1 MNAFESAIYS
11 ISTLAKLR
19 HKACDTEQL
28 SHQWRT
34 SKAELSET
42 DFIRALNTLSLKA
55 EAKKCEIGDLNNQFM
70 PVAAPLPDGQ
80 YLTLLRINQSG
91 NDGFC
96 LVIKPGEIIP
106 RKLNLAEFDRLWNNR
121 IIFIKDQ
128 EHSNSDRRFDLKWFI
143 PSLIKHK
150 RIFTEVIIV
159 SVFLQL
165 FALAT
170 PFFFQIV
177 MDKVLVHRGFT
188 TLDILAIGF
197 GSLLIF
203 ELVMGIVRNY
213 LMVHTTSRIDVELG
227 AKLFN
232 HVMRLPAAYFD
243 SRQVGHTVARIKE
256 LDTLREFI
264 TGGALT
270 LMIDLSF
277 LLLFIAVLWL
287 FSPTLTWIVLGSLPF
302 YLLLSILITPTLRHR
317 LNESFKRSA
326 ENQAFLVESITGIE
340 TVKSMALEPR
350 MQQRWE
356 KQIAEATS
364 IGFKAKNLSNIATQI
379 AQFISKFTTVLIIW
393 FGALLVMD
401 NQLSI
406 GELIAFNM
414 IAGRVS
420 APILKLVQ
428 LWQDVQQAGI
438 SLKRLGDLLNT
449 PSEAHFQAS
458 QASLPSLQGSIAFQ
472 HVSFRYSPNSPTVL
486 NRINLVIHAGESIGI
501 VGTSGSGKS
510 TLTKLIQR
518 TYLPNQGKVLVDGID
533 LAQVNT
539 DWLRSNISVVPQESF
554 LFNKSVRDNIA
565 IRTPGES
572 MENIVKAAKL
582 AGAHEFITELPAAY
596 DTLVGERGSNLS
608 GGQRQRIAIARALI
622 NNPKILIFDEA
633 TSALDYVSEEKI
645 RQQMN
650 RICKGRTVITVAH
663 RLNTVR
669 HCDRILVLDQGELAE
684 SGTHQELMNVNGR
697 YAAMIRLQ
705 SADQL
710 TQTQEA
716 IA

>member
-55 EAKKCEIGDLNNQFM
+55 EAKKCEISDLNNELM

-91 NDGFC
+91 NGGFC
-96 LVIKPGEIIP
+96 LVINPGETIP
-106 RKLNLAEFDRLWNNR
+106 RKLNLAEFNRLWDNR

-350 MQQRWE
+350 IQQRWE

-364 IGFKAKNLSNIATQI
+364 ISFKAKNLSNIATQI

-458 QASLPSLQGSIAFQ
+458 QASLPSLQGSITFQ
-472 HVSFRYSPNSPTVL
+472 HVSFRYSPNSPSVL

-596 DTLVGERGSNLS
+596 DTIVGERGSNLS

-645 RQQMN
+645 RQQMS

-669 HCDRILVLDQGELAE
+669 HCDRILVLEQGELAE

-697 YAAMIRLQ
+697 YAAMMRLQ

>member
-1 MNAFESAIYS
+1 
-11 ISTLAKLR
+11 
-19 HKACDTEQL
+19 
-28 SHQWRT
+28 
-34 SKAELSET
+34 
-42 DFIRALNTLSLKA
+42 
-55 EAKKCEIGDLNNQFM
+55 
-70 PVAAPLPDGQ
+70 
-80 YLTLLRINQSG
+80 
-91 NDGFC
+91 
-96 LVIKPGEIIP
+96 
-106 RKLNLAEFDRLWNNR
+106 
-121 IIFIKDQ
+121 
-128 EHSNSDRRFDLKWFI
+128 
-143 PSLIKHK
+143 
-150 RIFTEVIIV
+150 
-159 SVFLQL
+159 
-165 FALAT
+165 
-170 PFFFQIV
+170 
-177 MDKVLVHRGFT
+177 
-188 TLDILAIGF
+188 
-197 GSLLIF
+197 
-203 ELVMGIVRNY
+203 
-213 LMVHTTSRIDVELG
+213 
-227 AKLFN
+227 
-232 HVMRLPAAYFD
+232 
-243 SRQVGHTVARIKE
+243 
-256 LDTLREFI
+256 
-264 TGGALT
+264 
-270 LMIDLSF
+270 
-277 LLLFIAVLWL
+277 
-287 FSPTLTWIVLGSLPF
+287 
-302 YLLLSILITPTLRHR
+302 
-317 LNESFKRSA
+317 
-326 ENQAFLVESITGIE
+326 
-340 TVKSMALEPR
+340 
-350 MQQRWE
+350 
-356 KQIAEATS
+356 
-364 IGFKAKNLSNIATQI
+364 
-379 AQFISKFTTVLIIW
+379 
-393 FGALLVMD
+393 
-401 NQLSI
+401 
-406 GELIAFNM
+406 M

-533 LAQVNT
+533 LTQVNT

-669 HCDRILVLDQGELAE
+669 HCDRILVLEQGELAE

>member
-1 MNAFESAIYS
+1 MNPFESALYS
-11 ISTLAKLR
+11 LSTLAKLR
-19 HKACDTEQL
+19 HKACDAEQL
-28 SHQWRT
+28 RHQWQT
-34 SKAELSET
+34 SKTALSET
-42 DFIRALNTLSLKA
+42 DFIRALSSLNLKA
-55 EAKKCEIGDLNNQFM
+55 EAKPCKISDLHNEFM
-70 PVAAPLPDGQ
+70 PVAAPMSNGH
-80 YLTLLRINQSG
+80 YLTLLRVNQQG
-91 NDGFC
+91 NDWFC
-96 LVIKPGEIIP
+96 LVIKPGETTP
-106 RKLNLAEFDRLWNNR
+106 RKLNVDEFNQLWDNR
-121 IIFIKDQ
+121 IIFIKEREDLGLK
-128 EHSNSDRRFDLKWFI
+128 HRFDLKWFI
-143 PSLIKHK
+143 PSLIKHR
-150 RIFTEVIIV
+150 RIFTEVLLI

-197 GSLLIF
+197 GALLMF
-203 ELVMGIVRNY
+203 EWVMGIVRNY

-232 HVMRLPAAYFD
+232 HVMRLPATYFD

-277 LLLFIAVLWL
+277 LLLFIAVLWM

-302 YLLLSILITPTLRHR
+302 YLLLSIMITPTLRHR

-326 ENQAFLVESITGIE
+326 ENQAFLVESITGID
-340 TVKSMALEPR
+340 TVKSMALEPK

-364 IGFKAKNLSNIATQI
+364 IGFKAKNLSNIATQT

-401 NQLSI
+401 NQLTI

-449 PSEAHFQAS
+449 PSETHTQSS
-458 QASLPSLQGSIAFQ
+458 QASLPNLQGSITFQ
-472 HVSFRYSPNSPTVL
+472 HVSFRYSLNSPTVL
-486 NRINLVIHAGESIGI
+486 NRINLEIKAGESIGI
-501 VGTSGSGKS
+501 VGASGSGKS

-518 TYLPNQGKVLVDGID
+518 TYLPNQGKVLVDGVD

-565 IRTPGES
+565 IRSPGES
-572 MENIVKAAKL
+572 LENIVRAAKL
-582 AGAHEFITELPAAY
+582 AGAHEFITELPGAY
-596 DTLVGERGSNLS
+596 DTPTGERGSNLS

-622 NNPKILIFDEA
+622 NHPKILIFDEA

-645 RQQMN
+645 RQQMSV
-650 RICKGRTVITVAH
+650 ICKGRTVITVAH

-669 HCDRILVLDQGELAE
+669 HCDRIIVLNQGEVAE
-684 SGTHQELMNVNGR
+684 SGSHQELMRLNGR
-697 YAAMIRLQ
+697 YAEMIRLQ
-705 SADQL
+705 SINQSSNV
-710 TQTQEA
+710 QEVMA
-716 IA
+716 

>member
-55 EAKKCEIGDLNNQFM
+55 EAKKCEISDLNNELM

-91 NDGFC
+91 NGGFC
-96 LVIKPGEIIP
+96 LVINPGETIP
-106 RKLNLAEFDRLWNNR
+106 RKLNLAEFNRLWDNR

-277 LLLFIAVLWL
+277 LLLFIAILWL

-364 IGFKAKNLSNIATQI
+364 ISFKAKNLSNIATQI

-458 QASLPSLQGSIAFQ
+458 QASLPSLQGSITFQ
-472 HVSFRYSPNSPTVL
+472 HVSFRYSPNSPSVL

-596 DTLVGERGSNLS
+596 DTIVGERGSNLS

-645 RQQMN
+645 RQQMS

-669 HCDRILVLDQGELAE
+669 HCDRILVLEQGELAE

>member
-1 MNAFESAIYS
+1 MNSFESAIVTLA
-11 ISTLAKLR
+11 TLAKLR

-28 SHQWRT
+28 RHQWQST
-34 SKAELSET
+34 QAVLSET
-42 DFIRALNTLSLKA
+42 DFIRALNSLNLKA
-55 EAKKCEIGDLNNQFM
+55 EAKNCKLSDLNNEFM

-80 YLTLLRINQSG
+80 YLTLLRINQSD
-91 NDGFC
+91 NEWFC
-96 LVIKPGEIIP
+96 LVIKPGETTP
-106 RKLNLAEFDRLWNNR
+106 RKLNMAEFAQLWANR
-121 IIFIKDQ
+121 VIFIKSRDDLSSEQ
-128 EHSNSDRRFDLKWFI
+128 RFDLKWFI

-150 RIFTEVIIV
+150 RVFTEVIII

-197 GSLLIF
+197 GALLLF

-213 LMVHTTSRIDVELG
+213 LMVHTTSKIDVELG
-227 AKLFN
+227 ANLFN
-232 HVMRLPAAYFD
+232 HVLHLPASYFD

-277 LLLFIAVLWL
+277 LLLFIAVLWM

-302 YLLLSILITPTLRHR
+302 YLLLSILITPTLRQR

-326 ENQAFLVESITGIE
+326 ENQAFLVESITGID
-340 TVKSMALEPR
+340 TVKSMALEPK

-356 KQIAEATS
+356 KQIAQATN
-364 IGFKAKNLSNIATQI
+364 IGFKAKNLSNIATQT

-401 NQLSI
+401 NQLTI

-428 LWQDVQQAGI
+428 LWQEFQQAGI
-438 SLKRLGDLLNT
+438 SLKRLGDILNT
-449 PSEAHFQAS
+449 PSESHSQAS
-458 QASLPSLQGSIAFQ
+458 QASLPSLQGSIGLQ
-472 HVSFRYSPNSPTVL
+472 HVSFRYSLHSPTVL
-486 NRINLVIHAGESIGI
+486 NRINLEIQAGESIGI
-501 VGTSGSGKS
+501 VGASGSGKS

-518 TYLPNQGKVLVDGID
+518 IYMPTQGKILVEGVD

-565 IRTPGES
+565 IRSPGENL
-572 MENIVKAAKL
+572 ETIVKAAKL

-622 NNPKILIFDEA
+622 NNPKIVIFDEA
-633 TSALDYVSEEKI
+633 TSALDYISEEKI
-645 RQQMN
+645 RKQM
-650 RICKGRTVITVAH
+650 RLICRGRTVITVAH
-663 RLNTVR
+663 RLNTVK
-669 HCDRILVLDQGELAE
+669 HCDRILVLEQGEIVE
-684 SGTHQELMNVNGR
+684 TGSHQALMRMNGR
-697 YAAMIRLQ
+697 YADMVRLQ
-705 SADQL
+705 TDEPTSDEK
-710 TQTQEA
+710 EA

>member
-1 MNAFESAIYS
+1 MNQFESAIYS
-11 ISTLAKLR
+11 ITTLAKLR

-28 SHQWRT
+28 RHQWQT
-34 SKAELSET
+34 SKSTLTET
-42 DFIRALNTLSLKA
+42 DFIRALNSLNLKA
-55 EAKKCEIGDLNNQFM
+55 GIKNCKISDLNNEFM
-70 PVAAPLPDGQ
+70 PVAAPISDGQ
-80 YLTLLRINQSG
+80 YLTLLRVNQKG
-91 NDGFC
+91 HDWFC
-96 LVIKPGEIIP
+96 LVIKPGETTP
-106 RKLNLAEFDRLWNNR
+106 RKLNLAEFDQLWDSK
-121 IIFIKDQ
+121 IIFIK
-128 EHSNSDRRFDLKWFI
+128 EREASGSDCRFDLKWFI

-150 RIFTEVIIV
+150 GIFTEVIII

-197 GSLLIF
+197 AALLMF

-277 LLLFIAVLWL
+277 LLLFIAVLWM
-287 FSPTLTWIVLGSLPF
+287 FSPTLTWIVLGSLPC

-326 ENQAFLVESITGIE
+326 ENQAFLVESITGID
-340 TVKSMALEPR
+340 TVKSMALEPK

-356 KQIAEATS
+356 KQIAQATS
-364 IGFKAKNLSNIATQI
+364 IGFKAKNLGNIATQI

-401 NQLSI
+401 NQLTI

-438 SLKRLGDLLNT
+438 SLKRLGDILNT
-449 PSEAHFQAS
+449 PSESDAQTS

-472 HVSFRYSPNSPTVL
+472 HVSFRYSLNSPTVL
-486 NRINLVIHAGESIGI
+486 NRINLEINAGESIGI
-501 VGTSGSGKS
+501 VGASGSGKS

-518 TYLPNQGKVLVDGID
+518 TYLPNLGKVLIDGVD

-572 MENIVKAAKL
+572 LETIVKAAKL
-582 AGAHEFITELPAAY
+582 AGAHAFITELPAAY

-622 NNPKILIFDEA
+622 SNPKILIFDEA
-633 TSALDYVSEEKI
+633 TSALDYISEEKI
-645 RQQMN
+645 RQQMHL
-650 RICKGRTVITVAH
+650 ICKGRTVITVAH

-669 HCDRILVLDQGELAE
+669 HCDRIIVIDQGELAE
-684 SGTHQELMNVNGR
+684 SGTHQELLRLNGR
-697 YAAMIRLQ
+697 YAEMFRLQ
-705 SADQL
+705 SADQPSEFK
-710 TQTQEA
+710 EA

>member
-1 MNAFESAIYS
+1 MNPFESAIYS
-11 ISTLAKLR
+11 ITTLAKLR
-19 HKACDTEQL
+19 HIACDTEQL
-28 SHQWRT
+28 RHQWQSPKST
-34 SKAELSET
+34 LTET
-42 DFIRALNTLSLKA
+42 DYIRALNSLNLKA
-55 EAKKCEIGDLNNQFM
+55 ATKTCKISDLNNEFM
-70 PVAAPLPDGQ
+70 PVAAPMSDGQ
-80 YLTLLRINQSG
+80 YLTLLRVNQK
-91 NDGFC
+91 NQDWFC
-96 LVIKPGEIIP
+96 LVIKPGETTP
-106 RKLNLAEFDRLWNNR
+106 RKLNLAEFDQLWDNR
-121 IIFIKDQ
+121 IIFIKAQ
-128 EHSNSDRRFDLKWFI
+128 EPLDSDRRFDLKWFI

-150 RIFTEVIIV
+150 VIFTEVIII

-197 GSLLIF
+197 AALLMF

-213 LMVHTTSRIDVELG
+213 LMIHTTSRIDVELS

-232 HVMRLPAAYFD
+232 HVMRLPATYFD

-277 LLLFIAVLWL
+277 LLLFIAVLWM
-287 FSPTLTWIVLGSLPF
+287 FSPTLTWVVLGSLPC
-302 YLLLSILITPTLRHR
+302 YLLLSLLITPTLRHR

-326 ENQAFLVESITGIE
+326 ENQAFLVESITGID
-340 TVKSMALEPR
+340 TVKSMALEPK

-356 KQIAEATS
+356 KQIAQATS
-364 IGFKAKNLSNIATQI
+364 IGFKAKNLGNIATQI

-393 FGALLVMD
+393 LGALLVMD
-401 NQLSI
+401 SQLTI

-438 SLKRLGDLLNT
+438 SLKRLGEILNT
-449 PSEAHFQAS
+449 PSESDAQTS
-458 QASLPSLQGSIAFQ
+458 QASLPSVQGSITFQ
-472 HVSFRYSPNSPTVL
+472 HVSFRYNLNSSTVL
-486 NRINLVIHAGESIGI
+486 NRINLDINAGESIGI
-501 VGTSGSGKS
+501 VGASGSGKS

-518 TYLPNQGKVLVDGID
+518 TYLPNLGKVLIDGVD

-572 MENIVKAAKL
+572 LETIVKAAKL

-596 DTLVGERGSNLS
+596 DTLVGERGCNLS

-622 NNPKILIFDEA
+622 SNPKILIFDEA
-633 TSALDYVSEEKI
+633 TSALDYISEAKI
-645 RQQMN
+645 RQQMHL
-650 RICKGRTVITVAH
+650 ICKGRTVITVAH

-669 HCDRILVLDQGELAE
+669 HCDRILVLDQGELTE
-684 SGTHQELMNVNGR
+684 SGTHQELMRLNGR
-697 YAAMIRLQ
+697 YAEMIRLQ
-705 SADQL
+705 SSDQ
-710 TQTQEA
+710 TSEIQEA
-716 IA
+716 IV

>member
-28 SHQWRT
+28 SHQLRT

-55 EAKKCEIGDLNNQFM
+55 EAKKCEISDLNNELM

-96 LVIKPGEIIP
+96 LVIKPGETIP
-106 RKLNLAEFDRLWNNR
+106 RKLNLAEFNRLWDNR

-150 RIFTEVIIV
+150 RIFTEVILV

-277 LLLFIAVLWL
+277 LLLFIAILWL

-364 IGFKAKNLSNIATQI
+364 ISFKAKNLSNIATQI
-379 AQFISKFTTVLIIW
+379 AQFISKLTTVLIIW

-401 NQLSI
+401 GQLTI

-669 HCDRILVLDQGELAE
+669 HCDRILVLEQGELAE

-705 SADQL
+705 SVDQL

>member
-1 MNAFESAIYS
+1 MNPFESAIYS
-11 ISTLAKLR
+11 ITTLAKLR
-19 HKACDTEQL
+19 HIACDTEQL
-28 SHQWRT
+28 RHQWQSPKST
-34 SKAELSET
+34 LTET
-42 DFIRALNTLSLKA
+42 DYIRALNSLNLKA
-55 EAKKCEIGDLNNQFM
+55 ATKTCKVSDLNNEFM
-70 PVAAPLPDGQ
+70 PVAAPMSDGQ
-80 YLTLLRINQSG
+80 YLTLLRVNQK
-91 NDGFC
+91 NQDWFC
-96 LVIKPGEIIP
+96 LVIKPGETTP
-106 RKLNLAEFDRLWNNR
+106 RKLNLAEFDQLWDNR
-121 IIFIKDQ
+121 IIFIKAQ
-128 EHSNSDRRFDLKWFI
+128 EPLDSDRRFDLKWFI

-150 RIFTEVIIV
+150 GIFTEVIII

-197 GSLLIF
+197 AALLMF

-213 LMVHTTSRIDVELG
+213 LMIHTTSRIDVELG

-232 HVMRLPAAYFD
+232 HVMRLPATYFD

-277 LLLFIAVLWL
+277 LLLFIAVLWM
-287 FSPTLTWIVLGSLPF
+287 FSPTLTWIVLGSLPC
-302 YLLLSILITPTLRHR
+302 YLLLSLLITPTLRHR

-326 ENQAFLVESITGIE
+326 ENQAFLVESITGID
-340 TVKSMALEPR
+340 TVKSMALEPK

-356 KQIAEATS
+356 KQIAQATS
-364 IGFKAKNLSNIATQI
+364 ISFKAKNLGNIATQI

-393 FGALLVMD
+393 LGALLVMD
-401 NQLSI
+401 SQLTI

-438 SLKRLGDLLNT
+438 SLKRLGEILNT
-449 PSEAHFQAS
+449 PSESDTQTS
-458 QASLPSLQGSIAFQ
+458 QASLPSVQGSITFQ
-472 HVSFRYSPNSPTVL
+472 HVSFRYNLNSSTVL
-486 NRINLVIHAGESIGI
+486 NRINLDINAGESIGI
-501 VGTSGSGKS
+501 VGASGSGKS

-518 TYLPNQGKVLVDGID
+518 TYLPNLGKVLIDGVD

-596 DTLVGERGSNLS
+596 DTLVGERGCNLS

-622 NNPKILIFDEA
+622 SNPKILIFDEA
-633 TSALDYVSEEKI
+633 TSALDYISEAKI
-645 RQQMN
+645 RQQMHL
-650 RICKGRTVITVAH
+650 ICKGRTVITVAH

-669 HCDRILVLDQGELAE
+669 HCDRILVLDQGELTE
-684 SGTHQELMNVNGR
+684 SGTHQDLMRLNGR
-697 YAAMIRLQ
+697 YAEMIRLQ
-705 SADQL
+705 SSDQ
-710 TQTQEA
+710 TSEIQEA
-716 IA
+716 IV